1 MDACLG
7 RLDFLE
13 KTIVFIASTIVLALI
28 LTVAGTHARPSS
40 SMNEEQGPESL
51 YRQPEDFSMIAQL
64 LEETVFEISCGN
76 RFYGSAWSIR
86 MDDNDGEENSFLV
99 TNFHVIDSCLDGKEI
114 FASNDRHS
122 KLPLRLLSYDGS
134 YWSDK
139 NKHSKS
145 FLDLAL
151 LEAPR
156 TLRGLSLSLDQPILG
171 HWVMVAGYPSD
182 SGRNPIR
189 SFTVGTL
196 TGIDDYGLLMTDAAI
211 NDGNSGGPIL
221 NSNGEVMG
229 TVFSAEDLTKYENM
243 GFAQPLKFHCGVI
256 FACLGETLAPIAK
269 VPATLRFEK

>member
-13 KTIVFIASTIVLALI
+13 KAIVFIASTIVLALI
-28 LTVAGTHARPSS
+28 LTVGGGQVPRSNVL
-40 SMNEEQGPESL
+40 NEKWGPESL
-51 YRQPEDFSMIAQL
+51 YKHPEDFSRIAQL

-76 RFYGSAWSIR
+76 RFHGSAWSIR
-86 MDDNDGEENSFLV
+86 MEDNNGEEQSFLV
-99 TNFHVIDSCLDGKEI
+99 TNFHVIDSCLDGEKI
-114 FASNDRHS
+114 FASNDSHPR
-122 KLPLRLLSYDGS
+122 LPLRLISYDGS

-139 NKHSKS
+139 SRHSSS
-145 FLDLAL
+145 FVDLAL
-151 LEAPR
+151 LGVSR
-156 TLRGLSLSLDQPILG
+156 NLQGLSLSVDQPRLG

-182 SGRNPIR
+182 SGKNPIK

-196 TGIDDYGLLMTDAAI
+196 TGIDDYDLLMTDAAI

-256 FACLGETLAPIAK
+256 FACSGETLPPIAK
-269 VPATLRFEK
+269 VPETFRFEK